1 MARLTD
7 TQLVVLSAA
16 SQRDDGSIHP
26 LPTTLKGGAADKVTS
41 SLMRKGLIE
50 RIEDD
55 RAAVSDLVRITQA
68 GLEALG
74 IEPDEPDGRAEA
86 ATQGPDAKPAS
97 KPAGKRKKAG
107 TRAASA
113 DTAPKLRDGTKQAA
127 LIAMLRRP
135 KGATIGQIAEATG
148 WQRHTIR
155 GAMSGALKKKLGLNV
170 TSEKPDGKDRIYRII
185 GAA

>member
-1 MARLTD
+1 MTQLSD

-26 LPTTLKGGAADKVTS
+26 LPTTLKGGAANKVIA
-41 SLMRKGLIE
+41 SLQSKGLVE

-55 RAAVSDLVRITQA
+55 RAAVPDPVRITQA
-68 GLEALG
+68 GLEA
-74 IEPDEPDGRAEA
+74 INAEPDMGTENAE
-86 ATQGPDAKPAS
+86 AKPAS
-97 KPAGKRKKAG
+97 KPASKRKKAA
-107 TRAASA
+107 TRAHSGG
-113 DTAPKLRDGTKQAA
+113 TAPKVRDGTKQAT

-148 WQRHTIR
+148 WRRHTIR

-170 TSEKPDGKDRIYRII
+170 TSEKPKDGDRVYRIVE
-185 GAA
+185 AA

>member
-1 MARLTD
+1 MTQLSD

-26 LPTTLKGGAADKVTS
+26 LPTTLKGGAANKVIA
-41 SLMRKGLIE
+41 SLQSKGLVE

-55 RAAVSDLVRITQA
+55 RAAVPDPVRITQA
-68 GLEALG
+68 GLEA
-74 IEPDEPDGRAEA
+74 INAEPDMGTEGAE
-86 ATQGPDAKPAS
+86 AKPAS
-97 KPAGKRKKAG
+97 KPARKRKKAT
-107 TRAASA
+107 TRANSA
-113 DTAPKLRDGTKQAA
+113 GTTPKIRNGTKQAA

-135 KGATIGQIAEATG
+135 KGATISQIAEATG
-148 WQRHTIR
+148 WLHHTIR

>member
-1 MARLTD
+1 MARFTE

-26 LPTTLKGGAADKVTS
+26 LPTTLKGGAADKVID
-41 SLMRKGLIE
+41 SLLGKGLIE

-55 RAAVSDLVRITQA
+55 RAAVPDLVRITQA
-68 GLEALG
+68 GLDAINVG
-74 IEPDEPDGRAEA
+74 PDEEA
-86 ATQGPDAKPAS
+86 PAPTQGPDAKPAS
-97 KPAGKRKKAG
+97 KAARKRKKAA
-107 TRAASA
+107 TRAHGA
-113 DTAPKLRDGTKQAA
+113 DTTPTLRDGTKQAA

-135 KGATIGQIAEATG
+135 KGATIDQIAETTG

-170 TSEKPDGKDRIYRII
+170 TSEKPEGGDRVYRIVLP
-185 GAA
+185 A

>member
-26 LPTTLKGGAADKVTS
+26 LPTTLKGGAADKVIA
-41 SLMRKGLIE
+41 SLLRKGLIE

-55 RAAVSDLVRITQA
+55 RAAVPDLVRITQA
-68 GLEALG
+68 GLEAIN
-74 IEPDEPDGRAEA
+74 IEPGEGAEP
-86 ATQGPDAKPAS
+86 ATQGPDTKPAS
-97 KPAGKRKKAG
+97 KPAGKRKKAA
-107 TRAASA
+107 TRAHGAG
-113 DTAPKLRDGTKQAA
+113 TAPKLRDGTKQAT

-135 KGATIGQIAEATG
+135 KGATIGQIAEATD
-148 WQRHTIR
+148 WQWHTIR

-185 GAA
+185 DAA